1 MERKDYIWLFGEN
14 NSLTCNNNS
23 FYFWEQVVN
32 NEDGIQKYFIL
43 QKNKYNKKAIKNIE
57 KSKRKNIVWKNSI
70 KHYLLYRNADMFLV
84 TVSYKDVSPDKI
96 LWKNIKPHPIKPVI
110 YLQHGTIGMKR
121 IGYTGKYYNNN
132 MFRFFMYNKKI
143 IEQYR
148 KENDFKSYQLYYAK
162 YHARY
167 KELVRKNEEFLKN
180 KKQKQILW
188 FLTWREYLG
197 PNKETSNLIKNIKYI
212 VNDPKLNKFLK
223 ENNYKFKICVHQFFD
238 TSIIANIMKKDNEN
252 IEIAYQK
259 NVNVMDEL
267 IQSDILI
274 TDYSSVGFDFTFLN
288 KPVILYQ
295 PDLKAYLKNR
305 SFYCSMKELSNY
317 SILNKDDLINE
328 IVKGEYK
335 INEFFRQGLPE
346 DIDYEYVKQGKH
358 IDDMYKY
365 LKEIQENKI
374 TFIGYNFYGIGG
386 TVSATKA
393 LAEALMEKNYMVEL
407 ISLKKTKSEK
417 LQMPYGL
424 NVRALY
430 IHGSKKKKELVKRL
444 LRSKKS
450 LRYLNDDK
458 NRNNLIP
465 YVGYA
470 LEKIL
475 KNIKSTTVVS
485 TRESL
490 HMFLK
495 NAKSKNIKNKL
506 YFFHTDATVLKSSF
520 PKVVE
525 HLKNEQL
532 ENAIF
537 VTESSRENYK
547 KVNNYEN
554 YENSAIIGNTLASYS
569 VLSKEQLS
577 KMKLDNKKSKLKGI
591 LLMRISIDRKKDV
604 NNIIEFGKYL
614 KENKKNNIVINVYGK
629 GDYLEEFEKLVD
641 ENQISKYIKYKG
653 SLENPQDEILNSNF
667 VLDLSENQSFGMIYL
682 EAIFNGK
689 MVFCKRNVGSNE
701 ILRDIPEAYFS
712 SYEELANKIAGIPE
726 ITKEQL
732 IRNYEL
738 LYDRYSREK
747 VAEKFIK
754 LLK

>member
-1 MERKDYIWLFGEN
+1 MEKKDYIWLFGEN

-23 FYFWEQVVN
+23 FYFWDQVEN
-32 NEDGIQKYFIL
+32 NKDDIQKYFIL
-43 QKNKYNKKAIKNIE
+43 QKNKYNKEAVKKLD

-70 KHYLLYRNADMFLV
+70 KHYLLYKNADMFLV
-84 TVSYKDVSPDKI
+84 TLSYKDVSPDKV
-96 LWKNIKPHPIKPVI
+96 LWKEIKPHPIKPVI

-143 IEQYR
+143 IEQYQ

-167 KELVRKNEEFLKN
+167 KELIKKQEEFLKD

-197 PNKETSNLIKNIKYI
+197 KNKETSKLIKNIKEI

-238 TSIIANIMKKDNEN
+238 ANIIANIMKKDNEN

-267 IQSDILI
+267 AKSDVLI

-295 PDLKAYLKNR
+295 PDLKAYMKNR
-305 SFYCSMKELSNY
+305 SFYCSMKEMAEY
-317 SILNKDDLINE
+317 SINNKEELINK
-328 IVKGEYK
+328 IVEEKYEL
-335 INEFFRQGLPE
+335 NQFFKQGLPE
-346 DIDYEYVKQGKH
+346 TIDYEYVKSGKH
-358 IDDMYKY
+358 IDDMYNY
-365 LKEIQENKI
+365 LKNIQENKI

-393 LAEALMEKNYMVEL
+393 LSEALLEKGYMVEL
-407 ISLKKTKSEK
+407 ISLKKTKSK
-417 LQMPYGL
+417 NIQMPYGL
-424 NVRALY
+424 NVKALY
-430 IHGSKKKKELVKRL
+430 IAGSRRKKELIKRL
-444 LRSKKS
+444 FRGGIFLK
-450 LRYLNDDK
+450 YLKDDK
-458 NRNNLIP
+458 NKDNLIP

-470 LEKIL
+470 LERLL
-475 KNIKSTTVVS
+475 KTTKSTTVVS

-495 NAKSKNIKNKL
+495 DAKSANIKNKL
-506 YFFHTDATVLKSSF
+506 YFFHTDATVLKSTF

-525 HLKNEQL
+525 RLKNEQL

-547 KVNNYEN
+547 KVNNYQG
-554 YENSAIIGNTLASYS
+554 YEKSAIIGNTLASYS
-569 VLSKEQLS
+569 ILSREQIN
-577 KMKLDNKKSKLKGI
+577 KIKLDNRKSKLKGI
-591 LLMRISIDRKKDV
+591 ILMRISVDRKNDV

-614 KENKKNNIVINVYGK
+614 KQNKKNNIVINVYGK
-629 GDYLEEFEKLVD
+629 GDYLEEFKELINK
-641 ENQISKYIKYKG
+641 NKISKYIKYAG
-653 SLENPQDEILNSNF
+653 SLENPQNEILNSSF

-701 ILRDIPEAYFS
+701 ILKNIPEAYYS
-712 SYEELANKIAGIPE
+712 NYDELISKIEKVPE
-726 ITKEQL
+726 ISKEQ
-732 IRNYEL
+732 IIQNYET
-738 LYDRYSREK
+738 LYDVYSRER
-747 VAEKFIK
+747 VAEKFLKLIK
-754 LLK
+754 